1 MKIETN
7 TGIWKISPGEEG
19 TGWED
24 CRKNGTIGIGWA
36 HYTDLH
42 DYTEQEI
49 EEYTENEGFE
59 KPGYV
64 ANQLIKFIFQIKKGH
79 IIVAYSSPS
88 TIYGIGIVEQKNWRF
103 NENVSGKD
111 YWLRNTRKVNWIE
124 FSKIK
129 IKYKKIISE
138 LGVRQSVKAIPK
150 QFFIDEILP
159 LIPKESNPNIY
170 ESIIRSEISQNI
182 FPSIEEDEQSIFD
195 LSYEEKKKLRF
206 HKSFERNQKL
216 SKEAKKIHGYTCM
229 ACGFN
234 YEEKYGEIGEDYIEA
249 HHLIPFA
256 ELNENTDL
264 SPKKD
269 VVVLCANCHRMIHR
283 FEDTSNI
290 NKFKKLIK

>member
-1 MKIETN
+1 MKIEPN

-36 HYTDLH
+36 HDTDLH
-42 DYTEQEI
+42 DYTEEEI
-49 EEYTENEGFE
+49 EEYTEKDGFE

-88 TIYGIGIVEQKNWRF
+88 TIYGIGIVEQKNWKF
-103 NENVSGKD
+103 NSSVKNNK
-111 YWLRNTRKVNWIE
+111 YCLRNTRKVNWME
-124 FSKIK
+124 SFLPQKIDEEEV
-129 IKYKKIISE
+129 ISE
-138 LGVRQSVKAIPK
+138 LGVRQTIKSIPK
-150 QFFIDEILP
+150 KLFIDKILP
-159 LIPKESNPNIY
+159 LIPENSKTKIY
-170 ESIIRSEISQNI
+170 DQIISSEISD
-182 FPSIEEDEQSIFD
+182 FPSVEEDEVD
-195 LSYEEKKKLRF
+195 LSFKEKKKLRL
-206 HKSFERNQKL
+206 HKSFDRDPKL
-216 SKEAKKIHGYTCM
+216 IKEAKKIHGYTCM

-234 YEEKYGEIGEDYIEA
+234 YKEKYGEIGEDYIEA

-256 ELNENTDL
+256 ELDINANL

-269 VVVLCANCHRMIHR
+269 VAVLCANCHRMIHR

-290 NKFKKLIK
+290 EKFQKLIK

>member
-1 MKIETN
+1 MIEII

-19 TGWED
+19 KGWKD

-36 HYTDLH
+36 HDTDLH
-42 DYTEQEI
+42 GYTKEEI
-49 EEYTENEGFE
+49 EEYTEKKGFE

-79 IIVAYSSPS
+79 TIVAYSSPS
-88 TIYGIGIVEQKNWRF
+88 TIYGIGVVEQKDWRF
-103 NENVSGKD
+103 NKNVSSD
-111 YWLRNTRKVNWIE
+111 NYWLRNTRKVNWIE

-129 IKYKKIISE
+129 TKDKKIISE
-138 LGVRQSVKAIPK
+138 LGVRQSVKTIPK

-182 FPSIEEDEQSIFD
+182 FPSIEEDEQSIPD

-234 YEEKYGEIGEDYIEA
+234 YEEKYGEIGKDYIEA
-249 HHLIPFA
+249 HHLIPFNQ
-256 ELNENTDL
+256 LDENTDL
-264 SPKKD
+264 FPKKD
-269 VVVLCANCHRMIHR
+269 VAVLCANCHRMIHR

-290 NKFKKLIK
+290 KKFKKLIK